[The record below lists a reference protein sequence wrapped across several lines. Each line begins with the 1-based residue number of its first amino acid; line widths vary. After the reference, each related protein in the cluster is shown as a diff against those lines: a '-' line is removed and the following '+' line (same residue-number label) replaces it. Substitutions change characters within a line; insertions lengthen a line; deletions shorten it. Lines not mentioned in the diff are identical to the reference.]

1 MPPRGTFRYSTV
13 GVVVGQMMM
22 TTKYSTLCAVT
33 GQIKARLQT
42 TVAY

>member
-22 TTKYSTLCAVT
+22 TKYSTLCAVT